1 MDCNPYL
8 KKIRQ
13 VKSTM
18 TKPLPPQ
25 TTRGKFVYFIWNNL
39 PRFVLLLM
47 IALIFVLYGE
57 ITEQTKMIA
66 KNKAEEV
73 KAEKPPVNSVVLTL
87 SPTTITDRIN
97 LPGAIEPWTRLQ
109 LMAKIGGTI
118 DAVMVSEGSHV
129 KKGDILARIEDAD
142 YRIALDRA
150 DATYKLAKNDF
161 ERDRKSTKKG
171 SFQAPPSISIK
182 QRCRPPRRTM
192 IMQNLCFQEPL
203 SPHLWMASSKD

>member
-1 MDCNPYL
+1 
-8 KKIRQ
+8 
-13 VKSTM
+13 M

-142 YRIALDRA
+142 YRIALDRL
-150 DATYKLAKNDF
+150 K
-161 ERDRKSTKKG
+161 TK
-171 SFQAPPSISIK
+171 A
-182 QRCRPPRRTM
+182 
-192 IMQNLCFQEPL
+192 
-203 SPHLWMASSKD
+203 